1 MSRYYFTYPAVSN
14 SMLSE
19 FERKMFGGFKPNLT
33 NAYEFGHLVHQ
44 LILEPHLEVLA
55 PKSLTTLQVDT
66 IHDIVEKSGKHKFL
80 NWTRQFSQ
88 KEVEIYWHDD
98 VTGLPLKSKL
108 DTCYKKGQIVCD
120 LKTTSAKSEKAFR
133 STFKKFGYFRQAA
146 YYLDS
151 VQGKRF
157 VFIAIQKFAPF
168 NIYQVE
174 LTPEELDIGRNQYRK
189 LLNKAHQMNYFTNFL
204 KPV

>member
-33 NAYEFGHLVHQ
+33 NAYEFGSLVHQ

-55 PKSLTTLQVDT
+55 PKSLTPDQVDT
-66 IHDIVEKSGKHKFL
+66 IQDIVKVAEQHKFIS
-80 NWTRQFSQ
+80 WVRQFAR
-88 KEVEIYWHDD
+88 KEVEVFWHDD

-108 DTCYKKGQIVCD
+108 DINYKNGQIVSD
-120 LKTTSAKSEKAFR
+120 LKTTSARTENAFR
-133 STFKKFGYFRQAA
+133 SSFKKFGYFRQAA

-151 VQGKRF
+151 VQGSRF
-157 VFIAIQKFAPF
+157 VFVGIQKKAPF
-168 NIYQVE
+168 KVFKVE